1 MPLTFFSRNKTLV
14 ISALLVLAVAGFAIF
29 SGNKE
34 TPLPKH
40 VDFNYDIRPILV
52 QKCYL
57 CHGPDPSSRKAN
69 LRLDTYEGAT
79 ALTKEGLKAIDPG
92 HTKNSLVLFRIN
104 HKDPDIQMPTPES
117 NLTLTERERKLI
129 EKWIEQ
135 GAEWKPHWAFLP
147 ETQTPDVKDYKG
159 NPIDYFINNKLD
171 ELGLDAGKEAD
182 KNALIRRVS
191 YVLTGLPPSEKEL
204 QSFLKDESPNAY
216 EMMVDRYLNA
226 ASFGER
232 WARHWMDVVRYAE
245 TRGHEF
251 DYPIAGAWRYR
262 DYLIRAFNQDLP
274 YNKFVLEQLA
284 GDLMDKPRTA
294 ANGTI
299 NESHLATM
307 FYTLSEG
314 THSPVD
320 IRKDEADRIDNMI
333 DVTSKAFQGLTLSC
347 SRCHD
352 HKFDPLAT
360 KDYYSFYG
368 VMEGTRFTPV
378 ASNQLSTTTTAAS
391 LQTLKDS
398 VRQAVWT
405 YMLGKA
411 GTDISVKPSF
421 VNLKNPDPVPEKN
434 KTSSQVPDSSRVLAD
449 FSGSDLQGW
458 TSDGFAFTTSTTL
471 GEPLFSEQ
479 NKLTGL
485 QEGLASSRKL
495 STNIFGALR
504 SPDFIIDNNFI
515 GVLAAGNK
523 ASIRIIIDNF
533 QLIQF
538 PIYGDMDQKVNT
550 EKFSRFIFNVAQWKG
565 HKAYIEFLPGSYD
578 RHVFN
583 MAKDAFIDVKYAIA
597 YNKNWFEPN
606 TNKKKETSISESL
619 TNLTQGKGRDEDLQK
634 INKLLRSGT
643 TTAQSPQLLGWLEQ
657 QRTLTASLT
666 DSIEFFT
673 GVTDGNG
680 KNSPVFVRG
689 NHLEPT
695 PDNVKRMFIPA
706 IKVSNPNLDVPGSG
720 RLQLALS
727 MVDPKNPL
735 TTRIITNRIWHYLF
749 GRGIVE
755 TVDNFGMQG
764 KLPSHP
770 ELLDYLSIQFREDGY
785 SIKKTIRRIMLS
797 DAFKRST
804 TAKRAATDID
814 PTNVYLSHFPLR
826 RLEAEAIRDA
836 MLAVSGTLDTT
847 MFGYPVPAHITR
859 FMNGRGKP
867 GKSGPMDGNGRRSIY
882 VEVRR
887 NFLDP
892 IMSAFDRPTPF
903 SAFGR
908 RTVTNVPS
916 QSLIMLNDPFV
927 VHMAERMSA
936 KMLSEKLASTS
947 DRVKWIYTRC
957 LSREATPEEVEDADA
972 LLNRLKKSYIAAGIS
987 KEKIDRLIWKDY
999 VHTVFNLK
1007 EFIFLN

>member
-1 MPLTFFSRNKTLV
+1 LRFLNNNKLLLV
-14 ISALLVLAVAGFAIF
+14 VALLVLTVAGFSIF
-29 SGNKE
+29 GGDKE
-34 TPLPKH
+34 AALPQQ

-104 HKDPDIQMPTPES
+104 HKDPDIVMPTPES
-117 NLTLTERERKLI
+117 NLSLTERERKLV

-147 ETQTPDVKDYKG
+147 EKPSPGVKEYKG

-171 ELGLDAGKEAD
+171 EIGLDAGKKA
-182 KNALIRRVS
+182 NQYALIRRVS
-191 YVLTGLPPSEKEL
+191 YMLTGLPPTDKEL
-204 QSFLKDESPNAY
+204 QEYLKDDSPEAY
-216 EMMVDRYLNA
+216 EKMVDYYLGSARY
-226 ASFGER
+226 GER

-245 TRGHEF
+245 TKGHEF
-251 DYPIAGAWRYR
+251 DYAITGAWRYR
-262 DYLIRAFNQDLP
+262 DYLIRTFNQDIP
-274 YNKFVLEQLA
+274 YNQFVLEQLA
-284 GDLMDKPRTA
+284 GDLMNKPRTA
-294 ANGTI
+294 ANSSI
-299 NESHLATM
+299 NEAQLATM
-307 FYTLSEG
+307 FYVLSEG

-352 HKFDPLAT
+352 HKFDPLAA

-378 ASNQLSTTTTAAS
+378 ASNQLATASTAEKI
-391 LQTLKDS
+391 QVQKDS
-398 VRQAVWT
+398 VRNAVWS
-405 YMLGKA
+405 YLSAHLGS
-411 GTDISVKPSF
+411 DVVNKPSF
-421 VNLKNPDPVPEKN
+421 ASLKQGEGSHVKKATSVPM
-434 KTSSQVPDSSRVLAD
+434 DSSRILAD
-449 FSGSDLQGW
+449 FTGSDLQGW
-458 TSDGFAFTTSTTL
+458 KTDGPAFTRSTTL
-471 GEPLFSEQ
+471 GEPVFSDQ
-479 NKLTGL
+479 QKLTGL
-485 QEGLASSRKL
+485 QQGLASSRKL

-504 SPDFIIDNNFI
+504 SPDFVIDNNFI
-515 GVLAAGNK
+515 GVLAAGSK
-523 ASIRIIIDNF
+523 SSIRIIIDNF

-550 EKFSRFIFNVAQWKG
+550 EKLSRFIFNVAQWKG
-565 HKAYIEFLPGSYD
+565 HKAYIEFLPGSFEG
-578 RHVFN
+578 HVFK
-583 MAKDAFIDVKYAIA
+583 MAKDAYIEAKYVIA
-597 YNKNWFEPN
+597 YNKDWYEPRGN
-606 TNKKKETSISESL
+606 ERKSNIATRDAWLAITS
-619 TNLTQGKGRDEDLQK
+619 GKGTDEDVQK
-634 INKLLRSGT
+634 INQLLRPGKTSI
-643 TTAQSPQLLGWLEQ
+643 QSPELHSWLEQ
-657 QRTLTASLT
+657 NKSLEASLT
-666 DSIEFFT
+666 DSIEFFH

-689 NHLEPT
+689 NHMELSPER
-695 PDNVKRMFIPA
+695 VKRMFIPA

-720 RLQLALS
+720 RLQLAAS
-727 MVDPKNPL
+727 IIDPQNPL
-735 TTRIITNRIWHYLF
+735 TSRIIVNRIWHHLF
-749 GRGIVE
+749 GKGIVE

-764 KLPSHP
+764 KLPSNP
-770 ELLDYLSIQFREDGY
+770 ELLDYLAIQFREDGY
-785 SIKKTIRRIMLS
+785 SIKKTIRRMVMS
-797 DAFKRST
+797 DAFRRST
-804 TAKRAATDID
+804 TTEPAAAKKD
-814 PTNVYLSHFPLR
+814 PLNIYLSHFPVR
-826 RLEAEAIRDA
+826 RIEAEAIRDA
-836 MLAVSGTLDTT
+836 MLRVSGSLDTT
-847 MFGYPVPAHITR
+847 MYGYPVPAHITR

-903 SAFGR
+903 SAFGK

-927 VHMAERMSA
+927 VKMAERMCTS
-936 KMLSEKLASTS
+936 MLSGKLESAA
-947 DRVKWIYTRC
+947 DRVQWIYQRC
-957 LSREATPEEVEDADA
+957 LSRKASDDEVEDAEA
-972 LLNRLKKSYIAAGIS
+972 FLKQLKATYARNGIP
-987 KEKIDRLIWKDY
+987 KDRIEGLVWKDY
-999 VHTVFNLK
+999 VHTVFNVK